1 MKPIDLIL
9 KGFKG
14 IASGRGKPEIHLDLR
29 LIPGEAA
36 LVALVGDNG
45 AGKTTIMDNLHP
57 YRLMPSRSTSLSPG
71 GFSYWDN
78 VGPDASKELIWEHD
92 GKTYQSILT
101 FRQTGKTQKQECYL
115 LEDIS
120 GVFEPVILADG
131 TQSDGKTTSYDKCIE
146 SILGSSEVY
155 FVAAFAAQKRK
166 TLSEM
171 GATEIKLILSSV
183 LGHEKYREL
192 GAKAADVVKLLKVSL
207 AEVQVQIQDMFTFKA
222 KYEALQVE
230 KLSLTA
236 QRDLESAKLKEL
248 QQTRD
253 MVQRHLYELEAQLKT
268 GANFDAQRTDLVG
281 QLAKI
286 DQEHVLALNAARDAY
301 SRESGGQIQNR
312 DNLQLQIA
320 SLAKESS
327 SLNAQFAAASL
338 IVQSK
343 ESIEVASKK
352 VAELGPELVAI
363 DAKITA
369 AQVALTDLKG
379 LRDRQ
384 SALTS
389 ETSSLATNGKSA
401 SEKLEQIKVVASL
414 IDVVPCSGNP
424 MQDQCK
430 LLSQAKAAKDEVATL
445 TAKLNDYR
453 NKYRDDF
460 GSLTKV
466 KESIVALE
474 VIEAEVKGLQSKRV
488 SVADSIAQQ
497 QAIAAKASL
506 LKVSEETIESAGKRL
521 NEIKAEELAL
531 AQKLLV
537 ATQEIEAGKALFEK
551 RNADLSAEFSNRKL
565 AYQDQLN
572 SLPKPL
578 DASAFNDSK
587 QQLAS
592 LNGQITSLTTVS
604 NGNMGK
610 LSEVDRQIA
619 VLQEKLSLTKRLE
632 DSADQFGLEIANWSL
647 ISKVFGNDG
656 LIALSIDDCGPEISS
671 LTNQILSDCFGG
683 RFSVRIDT
691 QTETKQGSLKETFEV
706 MVNDCLRGEEKP
718 ASLVSGGESV
728 WINESL
734 TRAIALYQAQKS
746 GQSYQTL
753 FSDEADGPLSPEKK
767 RQFIQ
772 MKRAVLDIGGYE
784 REFFISQTP
793 ELWEM
798 ADHIIDVGKL

>member
-29 LIPGEAA
+29 LIPSEAT

-45 AGKTTIMDNLHP
+45 VGKTTIMDNLHP

-78 VGPDASKELIWEHD
+78 VGPDASKELIWEH
-92 GKTYQSILT
+92 GGRTYQSILT

-115 LEDIS
+115 LEDIG
-120 GVFEPVILADG
+120 GVFEPVTLADG

-146 SILGSSEVY
+146 SILGSPEVY

-192 GAKAADVVKLLKVSL
+192 GAKATDVVKLLKGSL
-207 AEVQVQIQDMFTFKA
+207 TEVQAQIQDMFAFKA
-222 KYEALQVE
+222 KSEVLHSE

-236 QRDLESAKLKEL
+236 QRDLDAAKLKEM
-248 QQTRD
+248 QQSRD
-253 MVQRHLYELEAQLKT
+253 TVQRRLYELEAQLKT
-268 GANFDAQRTDLVG
+268 GANFEAQRTDLVA

-286 DQEHVLALNAARDAY
+286 DQEQVLALNATKDAY
-301 SRESGGQIQNR
+301 GREGSGQIQNR

-320 SLAKESS
+320 GLTKESGGLS
-327 SLNAQFAAASL
+327 AQLGAASL

-352 VAELGPELVAI
+352 VIELGPELVAI
-363 DAKITA
+363 DSKISA
-369 AQVALTDLKG
+369 AQIALADLRG
-379 LRDRQ
+379 LRDRH

-430 LLSQAKAAKDEVATL
+430 LLSQAKAAKDEVVTL
-445 TAKLNDYR
+445 TATLEAYR
-453 NKYRDDF
+453 NKYREEF

-466 KESIVALE
+466 KESIAALE

-488 SVADSIAQQ
+488 SIADSIAQQ

-506 LKVSEETIESAGKRL
+506 LKVSEETVATAGKRL
-521 NEIKAEELAL
+521 DEIKDEHLAL

-537 ATQEIEAGKALFEK
+537 AAQEIEAGKALFEK
-551 RNADLSAEFSNRKL
+551 RSAEIIAEFATRKQ
-565 AYQDQLN
+565 AYQDQLK

-578 DASAFNDSK
+578 DATAFNESK
-587 QQLAS
+587 QQLVN
-592 LNGQITSLTTVS
+592 LDGQITSLTTAS

-610 LSEVDRQIA
+610 LSEIDRQIA
-619 VLQEKLSLTKRLE
+619 VMQEKLSLAKKLE
-632 DSADQFGLEIANWSL
+632 ASADQFGSEIANWSL

-671 LTNQILSDCFGG
+671 LTNQILTDCFGG

-772 MKRAVLDIGGYE
+772 MKRAVLAIGGYE
-784 REFFISQTP
+784 REFYISQTP
-793 ELWEM
+793 ELWKM
-798 ADHIIDVGKL
+798 ADHIIDVGTL